1 MPNQPLTR
9 DEARTRARLLS
20 EVSYEVALR
29 LDEGDTFESDTTAEF
44 SCSQPGVA
52 TFVDLE
58 APTLVS
64 AELNGRPVAAEAFN
78 GSRLQLEGLAE
89 RNRLRVVA
97 RCAYGRTGSGLHRFV
112 DPVDGETY
120 LHSQLEPFD
129 AHRIL
134 TCFDQPDLRA
144 PLRLR
149 VRAPQGW
156 AVIAN
161 SAPVGPAL
169 EGWHAFEPTP
179 PIATYLY
186 AVCAGPYQPVH
197 AEHRGIPLGI
207 WCRRSLLEHLDSD
220 EIFDITRRGLDFFE
234 ALFDHPYA
242 FGKYDQVFV
251 PECSV
256 GAMENPGCVTFTERY
271 IFRARVTEAAREARA
286 STILHEMAHM
296 WFGDLVTMR
305 WWDDLWL
312 NESFATYMASH
323 SLARATRF
331 TNAWVTFANEE
342 KTWALAQDQLP
353 STHPI
358 VADMTDTDA
367 VRTHFDGITYAK
379 GASVL
384 RQLVAWV
391 GEEAFV
397 AGVRTYFRRHR
408 FGNAELGD
416 FLAVLEEASGRELD
430 SWAREWLQTAGV
442 NTLRPVPGPDGTGVA
457 VAQEAP
463 PHLPTPLRRHRLAVG
478 RYAMRDDA
486 LRRVERV
493 ELDVAGP
500 LTPVEGMAPAAAG
513 ELLLVNDDDLTFA
526 KIRLDPPSQDT
537 ALHHLSRLEAPLA
550 RTLCWAA
557 AWDMTRDAE
566 LSASRWVALVVEH
579 VAGETDIGTLQRY
592 LGQAELAADLYADP
606 RHRLALREQLAVR
619 AEAALDAA
627 EPGSDFQLA
636 WARCLIS
643 TASGERLGF
652 VRGLL
657 DGTVEVGG
665 LVVDTDLRWL
675 IVATLAAAGAA
686 AGRELIEAEL
696 ERDPGDIG
704 RRRAAGAI
712 ASIPDPEVK
721 RATWERITTDRELPL
736 ATLQAM
742 MGGFHR
748 PGQDDLLRPY
758 VDPYVDVLPEVWRDR
773 VTEEAMA
780 MTGGLYPAWIVEDGV
795 VAAADRA
802 LRLGL
807 PSIAN
812 RILSEN
818 RDRTLRAMRARA
830 SDGAGG

>member
-1 MPNQPLTR
+1 MANQPLTR
-9 DEARTRARLLS
+9 DEARARAQLLS
-20 EVSYEVALR
+20 GVSYEVALR
-29 LDEGDTFESDTTAEF
+29 LEDGDTFTSDTTVDFDCAR
-44 SCSQPGVA
+44 PGA
-52 TFVDLE
+52 STFVDIE
-58 APTLVS
+58 AQDVVS
-64 AELNGRPVAAEAFN
+64 AELNGRPVPGEAFN
-78 GSRLQLEGLAE
+78 GSRLQIDGLAE
-89 RNRLRVVA
+89 HNRLRVVA
-97 RCAYGRTGSGLHRFV
+97 RCVYGRTGSGLHRFV

-120 LHSQLEPFD
+120 LHTQFEPFD
-129 AHRIL
+129 AHRVL

-144 PLRLR
+144 PLTLR
-149 VRAPQGW
+149 VWAPEGW

-161 SAPVGPAL
+161 SAAGGAAAD
-169 EGWHAFEPTP
+169 GWHAFTPTP

-186 AVCAGPYQPVH
+186 AMCAGPYQPVH
-197 AEHRGIPLGI
+197 SDHRGIPLGI
-207 WCRRSLLEHLDSD
+207 WCRRSLLEHLDAG
-220 EIFDITRRGLDFFE
+220 EIFDITRHGLDFFE

-256 GAMENPGCVTFTERY
+256 GAMENPGCITFTERY

-312 NESFATYMASH
+312 NESFATYMATL
-323 SLARATRF
+323 SLAHATRF

-367 VRTHFDGITYAK
+367 VRTNFDGITYAK

-391 GEEAFV
+391 GEEAFT
-397 AGVRTYFRRHR
+397 AGLRTYFRRHR

-416 FLAVLEEASGRELD
+416 FLAVLEDASGRELD
-430 SWAREWLQTAGV
+430 SWSREWLQTAGV
-442 NTLRPVPGPDGTGVA
+442 NTLRPVPGPGGIGVA
-457 VAQEAP
+457 IAQDAP
-463 PHLPTPLRRHRLAVG
+463 AHLPTPLRRHRLAVG
-478 RYAMRDDA
+478 RYATSDGA
-486 LRRVERV
+486 LHRVQRS
-493 ELDVAGP
+493 ELDVAGA
-500 LTPVEGMAPAAAG
+500 LTSLEGVEPAAPG

-537 ALHHLSRLEAPLA
+537 ALRDLSRLDAPLA

-566 LSASRWVALVVEH
+566 LASSRWVALVTQH
-579 VAGETDIGTLQRY
+579 VCAESDIGTVQR
-592 LGQAELAADLYADP
+592 LVGQAELASDLYADP
-606 RHRLALREQLAVR
+606 RHRDRLREQLATR

-627 EPGSDFQLA
+627 EPGSDVQLA
-636 WARCLIS
+636 WARTLIS
-643 TASGERLGF
+643 TAAGERLAW
-652 VRGLL
+652 VRALL
-657 DGTVEVGG
+657 DGSVEVAG
-665 LVVDTDLRWL
+665 LVVDTDLRWHL
-675 IVATLAAAGAA
+675 VAILAAAGAA
-686 AGRELIEAEL
+686 SRDLVDAEL
-696 ERDPGDIG
+696 ERDPSDIG
-704 RRRAAGAI
+704 RRRAAGAL
-712 ASIPDPEVK
+712 ASIPDPAAKHE
-721 RATWERITTDRELPL
+721 AWQRITTDRELPL

-748 PGQDDLLRPY
+748 PGQDALLRPY
-758 VDPYVDVLPEVWRDR
+758 VDPYVAALPEIWSERQ
-773 VTEEAMA
+773 TEEAMA
-780 MTGGLYPAWIVEDGV
+780 LSGGLYPSWLVEDGV

-802 LRLGL
+802 LGLGL
-807 PSIAN
+807 PAIAD
-812 RILSEN
+812 RILMEN

-830 SDGAGG
+830 ADGAGG

>member
-20 EVSYEVALR
+20 EVSYQTALR
-29 LDEGDTFESDTTAEF
+29 LEDGDAFESDTIAEF
-44 SCSQPGVA
+44 TCAEPGA
-52 TFVDLE
+52 GTFIDLE
-58 APTLVS
+58 ALEVVS
-64 AELNGRPVAAEAFN
+64 AELNGRPVPAEAFN
-78 GSRLQLEGLAE
+78 GSRLELEGLAE

-120 LHSQLEPFD
+120 VHTQFEPFD
-129 AHRIL
+129 AHRVL
-134 TCFDQPDLRA
+134 ACFDQPDLRA

-149 VRAPQGW
+149 VWAPDGW

-161 SAPVGPAL
+161 SAPDGDAAG
-169 EGWHAFEPTP
+169 GWRSFAPTQ
-179 PIATYLY
+179 PISTYLY
-186 AVCAGPYQPVH
+186 AMCAGPYQVVRS
-197 AEHRGIPLGI
+197 EHRGIPLGI
-207 WCRRSLLEHLDSD
+207 WCRRSLLEHLDAE
-220 EIFDITRRGLDFFE
+220 EIFDVTRSGLDFFE

-256 GAMENPGCVTFTERY
+256 GAMENPGCITFTERY

-312 NESFATYMASH
+312 NESFATYMATL

-342 KTWALAQDQLP
+342 KTWAVAQDQLP

-367 VRTHFDGITYAK
+367 VRTNFDGITYAK

-391 GEEAFV
+391 GEEAFT

-408 FGNAELGD
+408 FANAELGD
-416 FLAVLEEASGRELD
+416 FLAVLEESSGRELD
-430 SWAREWLQTAGV
+430 SWAGEWLQTAGV
-442 NTLRPVPGPDGTGVA
+442 NTLRPVPGPGGTGVA
-457 VAQEAP
+457 IAQDAP
-463 PHLPTPLRRHRLAVG
+463 AHLPTPLRRHRLAVG
-478 RYAMRDDA
+478 RYAVQDGA
-486 LRRVERV
+486 LRRVERA

-500 LTPVEGMAPAAAG
+500 LTPVEGVGPAAAG

-537 ALHHLSRLEAPLA
+537 ALRHLSRLDAALA
-550 RTLCWAA
+550 RSLCWAA

-566 LSASRWVALVVEH
+566 LPASRWVVLVTEH
-579 VAGETDIGTLQRY
+579 AAAEDDIGTMQRL

-606 RHRLALREQLAVR
+606 HHRGALRERLATR

-627 EPGSDFQLA
+627 EPGSDVQLA
-636 WARCLIS
+636 WARTLIS
-643 TASGERLGF
+643 TAAGERLAF
-652 VRGLL
+652 VRALL
-657 DGTVEVGG
+657 DGTTQIAG
-665 LVVDTDLRWL
+665 LVVDTDLRWH

-686 AGRELIEAEL
+686 GRELVDAEL
-696 ERDPGDIG
+696 ERDPSDIG
-704 RRRAAGAI
+704 RRRAAGAL
-712 ASIPDPEVK
+712 ASIPDPAAK
-721 RATWERITTDRELPL
+721 REAWERVTTDRELPL
-736 ATLQAM
+736 ATLGAI

-748 PGQDDLLRPY
+748 PGQEELLRPY
-758 VDPYVDVLPEVWRDR
+758 IDPYVELLPEIWRDR
-773 VTEEAMA
+773 ATEEAMA
-780 MTGGLYPAWIVEDGV
+780 LTGGLYPTWIVDQSV

-802 LRLGL
+802 LALGL
-807 PSIAN
+807 PATAD
-812 RILSEN
+812 RILAEN

-830 SDGAGG
+830 ADG

>member
-9 DEARTRARLLS
+9 DEARARARLLS
-20 EVSYEVALR
+20 GVSYAVALT
-29 LDEGDTFESDTTAEF
+29 LEDGDTFTSDTTAEF
-44 SCSQPGVA
+44 DCARPGA
-52 TFVDLE
+52 STFVDLE
-58 APTLVS
+58 AHAVVS
-64 AELNGRPVAAEAFN
+64 AELNGRPIPAEAFN
-78 GSRLQLEGLAE
+78 GSRLQVEGLAE
-89 RNRLRVVA
+89 HNRLRVVA

-134 TCFDQPDLRA
+134 ACFDQPDLRA
-144 PLRLR
+144 PLTLR
-149 VRAPQGW
+149 VWAPEGW

-161 SAPVGPAL
+161 SAPDGPAGD
-169 EGWHAFEPTP
+169 GWHTFAPTP
-179 PIATYLY
+179 PISTYLY
-186 AVCAGPYQPVH
+186 AVCAGPYQPVRT
-197 AEHRGIPLGI
+197 EHRGIPLGI
-207 WCRRSLLEHLDSD
+207 WCRRSLLEHLDAD
-220 EIFDITRRGLDFFE
+220 EIFDVTRNGLDFFE

-256 GAMENPGCVTFTERY
+256 GAMENPGCITFTERY

-312 NESFATYMASH
+312 NESFATYMATL

-391 GEEAFV
+391 GEEAFT
-397 AGVRTYFRRHR
+397 AGLRTYFRRHR

-416 FLAVLEEASGRELD
+416 FLVVLEEASGRELD
-430 SWAREWLQTAGV
+430 SWTREWLQTAGV
-442 NTLRPVPGPDGTGVA
+442 NTLRPVPGAAGGGVA
-457 VAQEAP
+457 IAQEAP
-463 PHLPTPLRRHRLAVG
+463 SHLPTPLRRHRLAVG
-478 RYAMRDDA
+478 RYAVSDGA
-486 LRRVERV
+486 LHRVERT
-493 ELDVAGP
+493 ELDVAGA
-500 LTPVEGMAPAAAG
+500 LTPVEGVSPAAAG

-537 ALHHLSRLEAPLA
+537 ALRHLSRLDAPLA
-550 RTLCWAA
+550 RSLCWTA

-566 LSASRWVALVVEH
+566 LATSRWVALVTEH
-579 VAGETDIGTLQRY
+579 VAAEDDIGTLQR
-592 LGQAELAADLYADP
+592 LVGQAELATDLYADP
-606 RHRLALREQLAVR
+606 RRRERLREQLAGR
-619 AEAALDAA
+619 AGAALDTA
-627 EPGSDFQLA
+627 EPGGDVQLA
-636 WARCLIS
+636 WARTLIS
-643 TASGERLGF
+643 TASGERLVW

-657 DGTVEVGG
+657 DGGVEVAG
-665 LVVDTDLRWL
+665 LVVDTDLRWH
-675 IVATLAAAGAA
+675 IVAVLAAAGAA
-686 AGRELIEAEL
+686 GRELVEAEL

-704 RRRAAGAI
+704 RRRAAGAL
-712 ASIPDPEVK
+712 ASIPDAAAK
-721 RATWERITTDRELPL
+721 RDAWERITTDRELPL

-742 MGGFHR
+742 MGGLHR
-748 PGQDDLLRPY
+748 PGQDALMRAY
-758 VDPYVDVLPEVWRDR
+758 VDPYIDLLPTIWRDR
-773 VTEEAMA
+773 QTEEAMA
-780 MTGGLYPAWIVEDGV
+780 ITGGLYPTWIVEDVV

-802 LRLGL
+802 LALGL
-807 PSIAN
+807 PAIAD
-812 RILSEN
+812 RILMEN

-830 SDGAGG
+830 ADGAGG

>member
-9 DEARTRARLLS
+9 DQARLRAQLLS
-20 EVSYEVALR
+20 GVSYTVSLTLE
-29 LDEGDTFESDTTAEF
+29 DGDSFTSDTTAEF
-44 SCSQPGVA
+44 DCARSGDS
-52 TFVDLE
+52 TFIDIDAQEV
-58 APTLVS
+58 VS
-64 AELNGRPVAAEAFN
+64 AELNGRPLPAEAFN
-78 GSRLQLEGLAE
+78 GSRLQVDGLAAH
-89 RNRLRVVA
+89 NRLRVVA

-120 LHSQLEPFD
+120 LHTQFEPFD
-129 AHRIL
+129 AHRVL
-134 TCFDQPDLRA
+134 SCFDQPDLRA
-144 PLRLR
+144 PLTLR
-149 VRAPQGW
+149 VWAPEGW

-161 SAPVGPAL
+161 SAPDGPPAD
-169 EGWHAFEPTP
+169 GWHAFAPTP
-179 PIATYLY
+179 PISTYLY
-186 AVCAGPYQPVH
+186 AMCAGPYQPVH
-197 AEHRGIPLGI
+197 ADHRGIPLGI
-207 WCRRSLLEHLDSD
+207 WCRRSLLEHLDAD
-220 EIFDITRRGLDFFE
+220 EIFDVTRRGLDFFE

-256 GAMENPGCVTFTERY
+256 GAMENPGCITFTERY

-312 NESFATYMASH
+312 NESFATYMATL

-391 GEEAFV
+391 GEEAFT
-397 AGVRTYFRRHR
+397 AGLRTYFRRHR
-408 FGNAELGD
+408 FANAELRD

-442 NTLRPVPGPDGTGVA
+442 NTLRPVPAATGVG
-457 VAQEAP
+457 VAIVQEAP
-463 PHLPTPLRRHRLAVG
+463 AHLPTPLRRHRLAVG
-478 RYAMRDDA
+478 RYAVSDGA
-486 LRRVERV
+486 LHRVERT
-493 ELDVAGP
+493 ELDVAGA
-500 LTPVEGMAPAAAG
+500 LSQVDGVGPAAAG

-526 KIRLDPPSQDT
+526 KIRLDPPSRDT
-537 ALHHLSRLEAPLA
+537 VLRHLSRLDAPLA

-566 LSASRWVALVVEH
+566 LASSRWVALVAEH
-579 VAGETDIGTLQRY
+579 VAREGDIGTVQRL
-592 LGQAELAADLYADP
+592 LGQAELAIDLYADP
-606 RHRLALREQLAVR
+606 RHRDALREQLAAR

-627 EPGSDFQLA
+627 EPGSDVQLA
-636 WARCLIS
+636 WARTLIS
-643 TASGERLGF
+643 TSTGGRLTW

-657 DGTVEVGG
+657 DGGVEVAG
-665 LVVDTDLRWL
+665 LGIDTDLRWH
-675 IVATLAAAGAA
+675 IVAVLAAAGAA
-686 AGRELIEAEL
+686 GRELVDAEL
-696 ERDPGDIG
+696 DRDPSDIG

-712 ASIPDPEVK
+712 ASIPDAAVK
-721 RATWERITTDRELPL
+721 RETWVRITTDREQPL

-748 PGQDDLLRPY
+748 PGQDAVMRAY
-758 VDPYVDVLPEVWRDR
+758 VDPYVDELRTIWRDR
-773 VTEEAMA
+773 QTEEAMA
-780 MTGGLYPAWIVEDGV
+780 LTGGLYPTWIAEDEV

-802 LRLGL
+802 LGLGL
-807 PSIAN
+807 PAIAD
-812 RILSEN
+812 RILMEN

-830 SDGAGG
+830 ADGAGG